1 MLVLQHDQCFCRRV
15 TQVDPWPLP
24 TLKTLQCLFPLTS
37 SGSTGFAKMVRSFPP
52 SSPRPQPSTQ
62 HDDTYNQIQT
72 RVFDPTGSETHVIA
86 RQADIT
92 SLL

>member
-1 MLVLQHDQCFCRRV
+1 
-15 TQVDPWPLP
+15 
-24 TLKTLQCLFPLTS
+24 
-37 SGSTGFAKMVRSFPP
+37 MVRSCLP
-52 SSPRPQPSTQ
+52 SPRPQPSTQ

>member
-1 MLVLQHDQCFCRRV
+1 
-15 TQVDPWPLP
+15 
-24 TLKTLQCLFPLTS
+24 
-37 SGSTGFAKMVRSFPP
+37 MVRSFPP

>member
-1 MLVLQHDQCFCRRV
+1 V
-15 TQVDPWPLP
+15 TQVDHWPLAKDKHVAMP
-24 TLKTLQCLFPLTS
+24 FSTNQQWLHRICDN
-37 SGSTGFAKMVRSFPP
+37 GSLLP
-52 SSPRPQPSTQ
+52 SSTRPPSTQ